1 MMIFDRV
8 FSNVLFLMVKYS
20 ENSEKSRHFFNL
32 SSAQSRSGKS
42 KLFFQTQHHTFK
54 KIL

>member
-8 FSNVLFLMVKYS
+8 FSNVLFSMVKYS
-20 ENSEKSRHFFNL
+20 GNSEKSRHFFNL
-32 SSAQSRSGKS
+32 SSAQFRS